1 MWFCFLTPEKCK
13 RIYEQ
18 WCAVYETESGG
29 MTHFTPVDE
38 KECHLLQN
46 IFNYFASRTVST
58 SKKPTCKRYQLLVK
72 HKIDHF
78 FTRAMVYPLYP
89 SHTMMGLGKLGLPK
103 SFDQLPDPIFHGSA
117 ATSKPLPDQN
127 KCSFCG
133 KHSENLKKCS
143 RCRLAQYCNRDCQKK
158 HWNTHK
164 TVCHAENQK

>member
-89 SHTMMGLGKLGLPK
+89 SHTMMGLGKLGLPNLLI
-103 SFDQLPDPIFHGSA
+103 SCWILFFMAQL
-117 ATSKPLPDQN
+117 LPASLCLIRTN
-127 KCSFCG
+127 VASVA
-133 KHSENLKKCS
+133 NILKI
-143 RCRLAQYCNRDCQKK
+143 
-158 HWNTHK
+158 
-164 TVCHAENQK
+164 